1 MKGSAWAGT
10 RAMRI
15 AASLLVVLASYAD
28 AAKHRKSKSRAPHH
42 AAKVHRSAHPE
53 KVARAATAP
62 VHRVAKTGN
71 PELDRL
77 LEERPAPETWTDS
90 VLTTPAQ
97 AVALAMRADSNA
109 LPWSGDTPVERLHSV
124 ADPYVGTPY
133 RTGGNGDRGFDC
145 SGFVQKVVGTFGI
158 TLPGRSST
166 SYWTQGEAV
175 DEEDLQPGDL
185 VFFSDH
191 TRRIGHVGI
200 YLENGTFVHASVQ
213 SGVIVSAIEER
224 YYRRRYKGARRIPA
238 LVSVLTGNSGTVAS
252 R

>member
-1 MKGSAWAGT
+1 MKGSTWAGT

-15 AASLLVVLASYAD
+15 AASLLLVLATFAD
-28 AAKHRKSKSRAPHH
+28 AAKHKKSKARSTHH
-42 AAKVHRSAHPE
+42 AAKVHGSAHTS
-53 KVARAATAP
+53 KMARATAG

-77 LEERPAPETWTDS
+77 LEDRPAPETWTDS

-97 AVALAMRADSNA
+97 AVALAMHADSNA
-109 LPWSGDTPVERLHSV
+109 LPWSGDTPLERLHSV
-124 ADPYVGTPY
+124 ADPFVGTPY
-133 RTGGNGDRGFDC
+133 RTGGNGESGFDC
-145 SGFVQKVVGTFGI
+145 SGFVQKVVSTFGI

-175 DEEDLQPGDL
+175 DEQDLQPGDL